1 MCTECIQAAS
11 SATASPPSP
20 SLSMEAASLPSL
32 RRASSGCEAV
42 NWSTSSARNSRG
54 CPGTLGSGGCGELC
68 QTAELRLTLTRVVTS
83 FVSVLTM
90 CLNWREERCIT
101 LAPAVATSSTTAHS
115 DMETLIRLSTHVT
128 LCDS

>member
-20 SLSMEAASLPSL
+20 SLSMEAASRPSL

-54 CPGTLGSGGCGELC
+54 CPGTLGSGGCGELG
-68 QTAELRLTLTRVVTS
+68 QHTERRLTLVPQKVPSELHPKVCNHGEGPSRV
-83 FVSVLTM
+83 L
-90 CLNWREERCIT
+90 LRDYE
-101 LAPAVATSSTTAHS
+101 PS
-115 DMETLIRLSTHVT
+115 DGTF
-128 LCDS
+128 

>member
-20 SLSMEAASLPSL
+20 SVSMEAASRPSL

-54 CPGTLGSGGCGELC
+54 CPGTLGSGGCGELG
-68 QTAELRLTLTRVVTS
+68 QHTERRLTRVVTS
-83 FVSVLTM
+83 FVPVLTV

-101 LAPAVATSSTTAHS
+101 LALAAATSTTTAHRA
-115 DMETLIRLSTHVT
+115 MVTPIR
-128 LCDS
+128 